1 MINMTYEHYKIA
13 PCVCIK
19 INRLPDEQIDQ
30 FIILD
35 ALGKKLKI
43 SAAELKDRFVDQYW
57 IQTKW
62 TIGKVYLRVLNLRKV
77 GLIFKVIT
85 EIPNQFEYNQIMLRW
100 IVDLGFRMAECNSY
114 KGNDVTDWPGD
125 IVDFQGTRITE
136 FKQRDAQNKFPMIPD
151 EILERYKV
159 VRHAG
164 SGSSYKDTHNIS
176 SGVEDSDVTVG
187 GSGQS
192 GGGSGSNAAL
202 AAAAY
207 AAAGG
212 GAFGTVA
219 AALATMGS
227 HDDDDHSISGQSGI
241 GNGMGSEY
249 FDAGQ
254 EIQSSGSEYNDGGF
268 DDGDSGDCGG
278 SVDF

>member
-1 MINMTYEHYKIA
+1 MINMAYEHYKIA

-35 ALGKKLKI
+35 ALGKKSKI
-43 SAAELKDRFVDQYW
+43 SAAELKDRFVDSYW
-57 IQTKW
+57 IQKNW
-62 TIGKVYLRVLNLRKV
+62 VADKVYLRVLNLRKV

-100 IVDLGFRMAECNSY
+100 IVDINFRMAECNSQ
-114 KGNDVTDWPGD
+114 KGNDLTDWPGD
-125 IVDFQGTRITE
+125 IVDFQGNRITE
-136 FKQRDAQNKFPMIPD
+136 YKQRDAQDKFPMIPD
-151 EILERYKV
+151 EMLERYKV

-164 SGSSYKDTHNIS
+164 TWSSYKDTHNIS
-176 SGVEDSDVTVG
+176 SGVDDSDVSID

-192 GGGSGSNAAL
+192 GGGNGSNAAL

-207 AAAGG
+207 SAAGG
-212 GAFGTVA
+212 GVFGTVA

-227 HDDDDHSISGQSGI
+227 HDDDDDYSISGQSRI
-241 GNGMGSEY
+241 GNGDGSEY
-249 FDAGQ
+249 FDPGQ
-254 EIQSSGSEYNDGGF
+254 EIQSSGSECNGGF
-268 DDGDSGDCGG
+268 GGGDCGG
-278 SVDF
+278 SVDL

>member
-1 MINMTYEHYKIA
+1 MAYEHYKIA

-35 ALGKKLKI
+35 ALGKKSKI
-43 SAAELKDRFVDQYW
+43 SAAELKDRFVESYW
-57 IQTKW
+57 IQKSW
-62 TIGKVYLRVLNLRKV
+62 VINKVYLRVLNLRKV

-100 IVDLGFRMAECNSY
+100 IVDLNFRMAECNNQ
-114 KGNDVTDWPGD
+114 KGNDFTDWPGD
-125 IVDFQGTRITE
+125 IVDFQGKRITE
-136 FKQRDAQNKFPMIPD
+136 YNQKDAQNNFPMIPD
-151 EILERYKV
+151 EVLSKYKV

-164 SGSSYKDTHNIS
+164 SWTSYNDVHNIS
-176 SGVEDSDVTVG
+176 SGVEDSDITIS
-187 GSGQS
+187 GSGQA
-192 GGGSGSNAAL
+192 GGGNGSNAAL

-212 GAFGTVA
+212 GAMGAVA

-227 HDDDDHSISGQSGI
+227 HGHNDGHELSGQTGI
-241 GNGMGSEY
+241 GNGAGSEY
-249 FDAGQ
+249 FDTGE

-268 DDGDSGDCGG
+268 SDGDSGDCGG

>member
-1 MINMTYEHYKIA
+1 MAYEHYKIA

-35 ALGKKLKI
+35 ALGKKSKI
-43 SAAELKDRFVDQYW
+43 SAADLKDRFVDQYW

-85 EIPNQFEYNQIMLRW
+85 EIPNQFEYNQIMLRF
-100 IVDLGFRMAECNSY
+100 IVDLDFRMAECNSQ
-114 KGNDVTDWPGD
+114 KGNDFTDWPGD

-136 FKQRDAQNKFPMIPD
+136 YTQKDAQNKFPMIPD
-151 EILERYKV
+151 EVLAEYKV

-164 SGSSYKDTHNIS
+164 AWSSHEDTHNIS
-176 SGVEDSDVTVG
+176 SGVEDSDVTIG

-207 AAAGG
+207 SAAGG
-212 GAFGTVA
+212 GVFGTVA
-219 AALATMGS
+219 AALATMGN
-227 HDDDDHSISGQSGI
+227 HGDDDDHSISGQSGI

-249 FDAGQ
+249 FGTGQ

-268 DDGDSGDCGG
+268 SDGDSGDCGG

>member
-1 MINMTYEHYKIA
+1 MAYEHYKIA

-35 ALGKKLKI
+35 ALGKKSKI
-43 SAAELKDRFVDQYW
+43 SAAELKDRFVESYW
-57 IQTKW
+57 IQTKL
-62 TIGKVYLRVLNLRKV
+62 TIGKFYLRVLNLRKV

-85 EIPNQFEYNQIMLRW
+85 EIPNQFEYNHIMLRW
-100 IVDLGFRMAECNSY
+100 IVDIDFRMAECNSQ
-114 KGNDVTDWPGD
+114 KGNDMTDWPGD
-125 IVDFQGTRITE
+125 IVDFQGKRITE
-136 FKQRDAQNKFPMIPD
+136 YNQKDAQNNFPMIPD
-151 EILERYKV
+151 EVLSKYKV

-164 SGSSYKDTHNIS
+164 ACQDYKNTHNIS
-176 SGVEDSDVTVG
+176 SGVEDSDVTIG

-192 GGGSGSNAAL
+192 GGGSSSNAAL

-207 AAAGG
+207 SAAGG
-212 GAFGTVA
+212 GVFGTVA

-227 HDDDDHSISGQSGI
+227 HGDDDAHSISGQSGI

-268 DDGDSGDCGG
+268 NDGDSGDCGG